1 MAQTQ
6 TQTQSQT
13 QKAFFNRL
21 MKDLNVAL
29 IRFKAIE
36 NEILFFKLSYD
47 GDTIVIEIS
56 KNMWRINV
64 EDNYLGHF
72 NIINYEVDNSNLEN
86 EIKEILREFGEN
98 VEIEYIRPLSKMI
111 INRIE
116 NKADDNKMLNII
128 ERLYKLLLTYI
139 KSTFNIEIPPKINHA
154 LIQYIYKFGEPILEG
169 YSSYTPNYIYSFSD
183 LCTTFNIS
191 KIQENGETKDVYQIR
206 INSEKYL
213 GKLLNRIIR
222 LVLES
227 KIKNMYYEIKIKGE
241 KAIINNK
248 NINVKPEL
256 TNEILNLINAHI
268 EYIINEAKNKI
279 SLLI

>member
-1 MAQTQ
+1 MSTAQTQ
-6 TQTQSQT
+6 TP
-13 QKAFFNRL
+13 KAFFNRL
-21 MKDLNVAL
+21 MKDLSVTL
-29 IRFKAIE
+29 IRFKALE
-36 NEILFFKLSYD
+36 GEILFFKLSYD
-47 GDTIVIEIS
+47 GDTITIKIS

-64 EDNYLGHF
+64 EDYHLGHF
-72 NIINYEVDNSNLEN
+72 NIINYEVDNSKLEN

-116 NKADDNKMLNII
+116 NKTNDSKMLNII

-139 KSTFNIEIPPKINHA
+139 KSTFNIETPKNINHA
-154 LIQYIYKFGEPILEG
+154 LIQYIYKFGEPILGG
-169 YSSYTPNYIYSFSD
+169 YTIYTPNYTYSFSK
-183 LCTTFNIS
+183 LCTEFNIS
-191 KIQENGETKDVYQIR
+191 KIQENGEIKNIYQIS

-227 KIKNMYYEIKIKGE
+227 KIKNMYYEIEIKGE
-241 KAIINNK
+241 KAMINNK

>member
-1 MAQTQ
+1 MPQTQ
-6 TQTQSQT
+6 TQTQIQT
-13 QKAFFNRL
+13 PKAFFNRL
-21 MKDLNVAL
+21 MKDLSVAL
-29 IRFKAIE
+29 IRFKTLE
-36 NEILFFKLSYD
+36 GEILFFRLSYD
-47 GDTIVIEIS
+47 GDTIAIEIS
-56 KNMWRINV
+56 KNMWRISV
-64 EDNYLGHF
+64 EDYHLGHF

-98 VEIEYIRPLSKMI
+98 VEIKYIRPLSKI
-111 INRIE
+111 VINRIE

-139 KSTFNIEIPPKINHA
+139 KSTLNIETPKNINHA